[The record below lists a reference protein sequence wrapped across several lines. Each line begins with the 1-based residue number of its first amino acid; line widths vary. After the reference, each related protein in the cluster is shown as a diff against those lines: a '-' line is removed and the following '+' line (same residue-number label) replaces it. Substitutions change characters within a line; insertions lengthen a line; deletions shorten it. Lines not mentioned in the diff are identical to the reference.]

1 MKTMLD
7 ILRERLPEGLEI
19 IKVHDKSGSS
29 QIKVDFSYNGTET
42 VGYLY
47 KTCAPGQAE
56 RNCDFIIYST
66 MISIGL
72 KNNDLYMA
80 QEWMKKQDALMR
92 GGPENGEA
100 L

>member
-1 MKTMLD
+1 
-7 ILRERLPEGLEI
+7 
-19 IKVHDKSGSS
+19 
-29 QIKVDFSYNGTET
+29 
-42 VGYLY
+42 
-47 KTCAPGQAE
+47 
-56 RNCDFIIYST
+56 